1 MGMAFWQRGSDV
13 KVLQCATF
21 LGGDVLCNVSTFPG
35 GDVKR
40 GSRLWSVG
48 LQRVLEGT
56 KPKQAFSLTV
66 DISGK
71 ARRSK
76 SNQLAAGQKIG

>member
-1 MGMAFWQRGSDV
+1 M
-13 KVLQCATF
+13 
-21 LGGDVLCNVSTFPG
+21 
-35 GDVKR
+35 KR

-56 KPKQAFSLTV
+56 KPNKAFSSTV

-71 ARRSK
+71 ATRSK
-76 SNQLAAGQKIG
+76 SKLLAAEQDMG